1 MTPPDTNESL
11 MSRFRPFI
19 SLRGQGVAFNTF
31 QAGRASMKA
40 LPLRLQHIAGIVAH
54 AALVSLPAS
63 FSGIRNGS
71 ARTTADR

>member
-1 MTPPDTNESL
+1 
-11 MSRFRPFI
+11 
-19 SLRGQGVAFNTF
+19 
-31 QAGRASMKA
+31 MKA